1 MDTSLGTSDPNLDYR
16 VIDLPTVLLFPG
28 VFLGVAHPT
37 EQDRPARVFQSD
49 GRPTPIRELPEFVH
63 AHGWH
68 LLL

>member
-1 MDTSLGTSDPNLDYR
+1 MATSLGVSDLDR
-16 VIDLPTVLLFPG
+16 NDRIVDLPAVWRFPG

-63 AHGWH
+63 VHGWH